1 MRPSLSPGYLIAF
14 LFGIVL
20 LIAFIQIG
28 ILRITFE
35 KLGLSEGSAITL
47 VLMSL
52 GGSLF
57 NLPLFRIRAEPPPAG
72 EQRRLAGLLRLPQVP
87 FTGYTVVAMNL
98 GGGVIP
104 VAFSL
109 YLIALHGLPLAQ
121 VIVGVAAVAGVAYA
135 FSRPIAGLGIALP
148 MFVAPL
154 TAAVIALFLNAELA
168 APLAYVSG
176 SMGVLLGADVF
187 RLPDLRKLGAPVAA
201 IGGAGTFDG
210 IFLTGIIAALLA

>member
-1 MRPSLSPGYLIAF
+1 MRPPLSPAYLIAF
-14 LFGIVL
+14 LIGIVL

-35 KLGLSEGSAITL
+35 KLGLSEGSAIAL

-57 NLPLFRIRAEPPPAG
+57 NLPLFRIRAEPPPPEA
-72 EQRRLAGLLRLPQVP
+72 QRRLAGLLRLPEIP

-98 GGGVIP
+98 GGAVIP
-104 VAFSL
+104 LAFSL
-109 YLIALHGLPLAQ
+109 YLIGLHDLSWPR
-121 VIVGVAAVAGVAYA
+121 VILGIGAVAAVAYA
-135 FSRPIAGLGIALP
+135 FSRPVAGLGIALP

-154 TAAVIALFLNAELA
+154 TAALIALLLNAELA

-176 SMGVLLGADVF
+176 SIGVLLGADVL
-187 RLPDLRKLGAPVAA
+187 RLPDVRKLGAPIAS